1 MSIDTGKYL
10 KHLRIK
16 AGLSQLEVSRIL
28 GYASAQF
35 ISDQERGK
43 FKVPVDKIGKLAKLY
58 KVRAKDLLYKCRPE
72 IKELVKD

>member
-1 MSIDTGKYL
+1 MTITTGKYL
-10 KHLRIK
+10 KQLRVR
-16 AGLSQLEVSRIL
+16 AGLSQLEVAKSL

-58 KVRAKDLLYKCRPE
+58 GVRAKDLLYNCHPDIR
-72 IKELVKD
+72 ELLKS